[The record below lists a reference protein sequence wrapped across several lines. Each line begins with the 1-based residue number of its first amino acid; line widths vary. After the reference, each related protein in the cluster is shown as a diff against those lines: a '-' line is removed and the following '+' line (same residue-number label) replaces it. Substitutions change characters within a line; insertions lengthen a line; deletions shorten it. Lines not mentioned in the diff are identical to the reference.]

1 MNNLMLFSMAEFS
14 EKMVNALDANLG
26 IWYLIILNA
35 FGVLAIILKVIEY
48 QIKKRSLMMVIAT
61 IANFSWVLYFI
72 LAGNFTAGITCTL
85 IVIRMLIYMQRG
97 KKKWAD
103 SNLWVVLFVVLQ
115 AVASILTFKN
125 WQDIFSTIAGF
136 VGIFAYLT
144 TNQSRY
150 RLLSFIYMAL
160 WLSNSISYFVAMP
173 MKYIVAL
180 GSDSFSTASVMV
192 GIYRYDLSKKARAEK
207 KALKEQQVE
216 KDNKE

>member
-1 MNNLMLFSMAEFS
+1 MNNLMLFSMAELS
-14 EKMVNALDANLG
+14 SSMVNALNANLG

-48 QIKKRSLMMVIAT
+48 QISKRSLMMVIAT
-61 IANFSWVLYFI
+61 LANAAWVLFFI
-72 LAGNFTAGITCTL
+72 LNGNFTAGITCIL
-85 IVIRMLIYMQRG
+85 IVVRMLIYVQRG

-125 WQDIFSTIAGF
+125 WQDIFSTVAGF

-144 TNQSRY
+144 TNQTRY
-150 RLLSFIYMAL
+150 RFLSFIYMAL
-160 WLSNSISYFVAMP
+160 WLSNSICYFIATP
-173 MKYIVAL
+173 MEYIVAL

-192 GIYRYDLSKKARAEK
+192 GIYRYDLSKKARED
-207 KALKEQQVE
+207 KALASKQINNG
-216 KDNKE
+216 DNN

>member
-1 MNNLMLFSMAEFS
+1 MNNLMLFSMAELS
-14 EKMVNALDANLG
+14 SSMVDALNANLG
-26 IWYLIILNA
+26 IWYLVILNA

-48 QIKKRSLMMVIAT
+48 QIKKRSLMMAIAT
-61 IANFSWVLYFI
+61 LANTAWVIFFVLN
-72 LAGNFTAGITCTL
+72 GNFTAGITCVL
-85 IVIRMLIYMQRG
+85 IVIRMLIYVQRG

-144 TNQSRY
+144 TNQTKY
-150 RLLSFIYMAL
+150 RILSFIYMAL
-160 WLSNSISYFVAMP
+160 WLSNSICYFVATP
-173 MKYIVAL
+173 MEYIVAL
-180 GSDSFSTASVMV
+180 GSDTFSTASVMV

-207 KALKEQQVE
+207 ALA
-216 KDNKE
+216 NKEKTDDSKE